1 MDENR
6 NEDWKMDP
14 KLKNID
20 AGKLDML
27 QKLAEKG
34 SGKSASD
41 MLPFLMSAAASG
53 KKNGLNFSQNEISAV
68 LEVMKAGK
76 SPQEAAKIDKIVSSK
91 DKKYLKKLVSEDT
104 HFSSM
109 NVKTARVISAVTGI
123 EKEAEDYIC
132 LYTKR

>member
-1 MDENR
+1 
-6 NEDWKMDP
+6 MDP

-76 SPQEAAKIDKIVSSK
+76 SPQEAAKIDQIVS
-91 DKKYLKKLVSEDT
+91 LMRMI
-104 HFSSM
+104 H
-109 NVKTARVISAVTGI
+109 
-123 EKEAEDYIC
+123 
-132 LYTKR
+132 

>member
-34 SGKSASD
+34 SGKS
-41 MLPFLMSAAASG
+41 G
-53 KKNGLNFSQNEISAV
+53 IS
-68 LEVMKAGK
+68 
-76 SPQEAAKIDKIVSSK
+76 
-91 DKKYLKKLVSEDT
+91 
-104 HFSSM
+104 F
-109 NVKTARVISAVTGI
+109 ARSCI
-123 EKEAEDYIC
+123 IC
-132 LYTKR
+132 APIII

>member
-53 KKNGLNFSQNEISAV
+53 KKNGLHFSQTELTAY
-68 LEVMKAGK
+68 LELIKPGK
-76 SPQEAAKIDKIVSSK
+76 SPQ
-91 DKKYLKKLVSEDT
+91 
-104 HFSSM
+104 
-109 NVKTARVISAVTGI
+109 
-123 EKEAEDYIC
+123 
-132 LYTKR
+132 